1 MTASAPARTMRALAK
16 TRPEPGVELI
26 ERAVPQPGPGE
37 VLLEMEAASICG
49 TDIHLYRWD
58 PWAADILKPP
68 IILGHELAGRVAAAG
83 PGVTRVRE
91 GDLVGVESHI
101 VCWECAQCR
110 AGDMHLC
117 HDLKVIGAHV
127 DGGFAKYVVIP
138 QANAIESNGLEPAV
152 VALQEPM
159 GNAVHAAF
167 VEPIE
172 GRTVAVTGCGPI
184 GLLSVAIAKASAASL
199 VVATDVEDYRL
210 DLARQMGADH
220 AIDARDQDAARRI
233 VELTGGDGID
243 VVLEMSGS
251 QAALDQALEFATRGG
266 RISLLGIFA
275 SPVQVHLSDLVI
287 QKGLRLYGVYGR
299 RIYETWERTQSLL
312 RSGAVDPTPL
322 ITHRFD
328 LADWEQAFDLV
339 ADHREHF
346 VSETFRPVICQ
357 VIDRLCIITRISGS
371 ISADF
376 FKEIINYRKDL
387 GFKPGR

>member
-16 TRPEPGVELI
+16 MRPGPGVELVQWPI
-26 ERAVPQPGPGE
+26 PSPGPGE
-37 VLLEMEAASICG
+37 VLLKMEAASICG
-49 TDIHLYRWD
+49 TDIHLFKWD
-58 PWAADILKPP
+58 PWAAEIMKPP
-68 IILGHELAGRVAAAG
+68 TVLGHELAGRVVAMG
-83 PGVTRVRE
+83 SDVTRVKE

-101 VCWECAQCR
+101 VDWTCAQCR
-110 AGDMHLC
+110 AGRMHLC
-117 HDLKVIGAHV
+117 RNLRVFGAHV
-127 DGGFAKYVVIP
+127 DGGFAEYVVVP

-167 VEPIE
+167 EEPIE
-172 GRTVAVTGCGPI
+172 GRSVAVTGCGPI
-184 GLLSVAIAKASAASL
+184 GLMSVAIAKASGATW
-199 VVATDVEDYRL
+199 VVATDVEPYRL
-210 DLARQMGADH
+210 EIARRMGADL
-220 AIDARDQDAARRI
+220 ALDAREPDTVQRI
-233 VELTGGDGID
+233 EEATNGDGVD

-251 QAALDQALEFATRGG
+251 PQALDQALQFVTRGG

-275 SPVQVHLSDLVI
+275 SPVEVHLSDLVI

-339 ADHREHF
+339 ASRHAGK
-346 VSETFRPVICQ
+346 VVLLP
-357 VIDRLCIITRISGS
+357 
-371 ISADF
+371 
-376 FKEIINYRKDL
+376 
-387 GFKPGR
+387 